1 MDQIDKQLV
10 RKNSKINDHLLEE
23 LDTVASA
30 TECTGLIPTP
40 PLSESEAE
48 AYTDIYTI
56 PKPENSR
63 NNGLQQIEKK
73 PHGKNRYWPDSF
85 ILSQTV
91 LISTRKAW
99 RQCRQAF
106 LVFKNCANCL

>member
-48 AYTDIYTI
+48 AYTCLLYTS
-56 PKPENSR
+56 PSPRDAHESR
-63 NNGLQQIEKK
+63 M
-73 PHGKNRYWPDSF
+73 PS
-85 ILSQTV
+85 S
-91 LISTRKAW
+91 A
-99 RQCRQAF
+99 
-106 LVFKNCANCL
+106 

>member
-63 NNGLQQIEKK
+63 NNGLQQMEKK
-73 PHGKNRYWPDSF
+73 PHVKNRYWPF
-85 ILSQTV
+85 FFFLSKIF
-91 LISTRKAW
+91 LFSTRKAGGN
-99 RQCRQAF
+99 CRQAF

>member
-56 PKPENSR
+56 P
-63 NNGLQQIEKK
+63 
-73 PHGKNRYWPDSF
+73 
-85 ILSQTV
+85 
-91 LISTRKAW
+91 TRKAW

-106 LVFKNCANCL
+106 LVFKNCPNCL

>member
-1 MDQIDKQLV
+1 MDQIDKQLIG
-10 RKNSKINDHLLEE
+10 KNSKINDHLLEE

-73 PHGKNRYWPDSF
+73 PHGKNG
-85 ILSQTV
+85 
-91 LISTRKAW
+91 
-99 RQCRQAF
+99 
-106 LVFKNCANCL
+106 

>member
-48 AYTDIYTI
+48 AY
-56 PKPENSR
+56 
-63 NNGLQQIEKK
+63 
-73 PHGKNRYWPDSF
+73 
-85 ILSQTV
+85 
-91 LISTRKAW
+91 
-99 RQCRQAF
+99 
-106 LVFKNCANCL
+106 CANCL

>member
-40 PLSESEAE
+40 PLFGKRGGSLYRHLYHSQAGEQ
-48 AYTDIYTI
+48 
-56 PKPENSR
+56 PE
-63 NNGLQQIEKK
+63 
-73 PHGKNRYWPDSF
+73 
-85 ILSQTV
+85 
-91 LISTRKAW
+91 
-99 RQCRQAF
+99 
-106 LVFKNCANCL
+106 

>member
-40 PLSESEAE
+40 PLSE

-73 PHGKNRYWPDSF
+73 PHGKNR
-85 ILSQTV
+85 
-91 LISTRKAW
+91 
-99 RQCRQAF
+99 
-106 LVFKNCANCL
+106 

>member
-10 RKNSKINDHLLEE
+10 RKNSKINDHLLEG

-48 AYTDIYTI
+48 SYTDIYTI
-56 PKPENSR
+56 PKPENDQ
-63 NNGLQQIEKK
+63 NNGLQQEKK
-73 PHGKNRYWPDSF
+73 VPHGKIR
-85 ILSQTV
+85 
-91 LISTRKAW
+91 
-99 RQCRQAF
+99 
-106 LVFKNCANCL
+106 

>member
-40 PLSESEAE
+40 PL
-48 AYTDIYTI
+48 
-56 PKPENSR
+56 
-63 NNGLQQIEKK
+63 
-73 PHGKNRYWPDSF
+73 
-85 ILSQTV
+85 
-91 LISTRKAW
+91 
-99 RQCRQAF
+99 
-106 LVFKNCANCL
+106 